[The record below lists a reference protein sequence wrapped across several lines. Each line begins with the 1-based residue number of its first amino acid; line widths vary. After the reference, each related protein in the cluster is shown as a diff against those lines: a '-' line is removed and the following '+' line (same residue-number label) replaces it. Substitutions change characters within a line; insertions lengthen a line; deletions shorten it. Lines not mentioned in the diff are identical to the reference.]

1 MFCQN
6 CGQKLPETAKFCE
19 NCGAPVEKATPTK
32 PMTAGGSGDI
42 RLCPD
47 GKYRWYYEYPM
58 LKNPV
63 ILITIW
69 KVMLIAGLAPAL
81 LVLFTSLSDGVLSA
95 LRAFITV
102 YGIIIGIVFVLS
114 CIAYFIVAATY
125 GFKYIVLFEMDE
137 DGVRHAQ
144 QEKQFKKAQAI
155 GWLTALAGASRGDP
169 GTTGAGLLAA
179 SKQSMTSVFKNVST
193 VIGQKS
199 KNTIRVNQRL
209 AKNQVYAKSEDY
221 DFVWEYI
228 TSRCKKA
235 KIK

>member
-125 GFKYIVLFEMDE
+125 GFKYIVLFTMDE
-137 DGVRHAQ
+137 EGVVHSQ
-144 QEKQFKKAQAI
+144 QDKQFKKAQAA
-155 GWLTALAGASRGDP
+155 GWLTVFAGAAAGSVGAM
-169 GTTGAGLLAA
+169 GTGMLAA
-179 SKQSMTSVFKNVST
+179 SKRSSASDFKHVSK
-193 VIGQKS
+193 VVGLRKR
-199 KNTIRVNQRL
+199 NTIKVNQL
-209 AKNQVYAKSEDY
+209 FSKNQVYVKSEDY
-221 DFVWEYI
+221 DFVWDYI
-228 TSRCKKA
+228 TARCKKA
-235 KIK
+235 KVK